1 MATRRTFDP
10 NAPEGP
16 APAVSRI
23 PTFKC
28 AAYGCKL
35 AGGLNGGGAD
45 WWCAFH
51 YAVPPLDLPRVT
63 SILVEHVTVVREL
76 VELQQLLRDH
86 PTDGRAHQAQM
97 GLAMHHIEIAG
108 HADIVDSLP
117 AGRWPTAPDR
127 FAQALHA
134 YLGGKVIGVRRLRNK
149 SEIPTGYRMQRAPAQ
164 PVSDFIDMGGQP

>member
-28 AAYGCKL
+28 AAFGCKL

-63 SILVEHVTVVREL
+63 SILVEHGTVVREL
-76 VELQQLLRDH
+76 VELLLG
-86 PTDGRAHQAQM
+86 PMWSARAEGIAPLIETPFQARTT
-97 GLAMHHIEIAG
+97 A
-108 HADIVDSLP
+108 VRP
-117 AGRWPTAPDR
+117 AA
-127 FAQALHA
+127 
-134 YLGGKVIGVRRLRNK
+134 
-149 SEIPTGYRMQRAPAQ
+149 
-164 PVSDFIDMGGQP
+164 